1 MPSDRTNQTLI
12 LQDGRR
18 LGFAEYGVST
28 GRPVFHFGGSGS
40 SRLEHPSPE
49 SMLLEMGVRFITVD
63 RPGHGLS
70 DLQPNRRLL
79 DWPQDVLQLASHLKL
94 DEFYVEGHSAGGPHA
109 LACAHELPGQVIA
122 GAVISCVAPMNRPGA
137 YAGLPPLNQILAR
150 SARWAPWLTK
160 LIRRIM
166 RGMVMGDVEKSAQRL
181 MSSIP
186 DTDKA
191 VLYAPQNVEMFIS
204 TIREGFRPGFQGVA
218 HDDILVNREW
228 GFYLASV
235 RPRIDVWH
243 GEADVNVPM
252 QAAKYLCDQLPYTR
266 ATFLAGEGHY
276 FVLNRWEEILS
287 ALISRRAVL

>member
-1 MPSDRTNQTLI
+1 MPADRINQTLV

-18 LGFAEYGVST
+18 LGFAEYGAST

-40 SRLEHPSPE
+40 SRLEHPSPA
-49 SMLLEMGVRFITVD
+49 SMLLDMDVRFISVD

-79 DWPQDVLQLASHLKL
+79 DWPQDVLQLAGRLGL

-122 GAVISCVAPMNRPGA
+122 GAAISCVAPMNRPGA
-137 YAGLPPLNQILAR
+137 YEGLPPLNQILAR
-150 SARWAPWLTK
+150 SARWTPWLAK

-166 RGMVMGDVEKSAQRL
+166 RGMVMGDVEKAARRL

-186 DTDKA
+186 EADKA
-191 VLYAPQNVEMFIS
+191 VLYAPQNVEMFVS

-228 GFYLASV
+228 GFDLAGV
-235 RPRIDVWH
+235 RSRIDLWH
-243 GEADVNVPM
+243 GEADVNVPFH
-252 QAAKYLCDQLPYTR
+252 AARYLCDLLPYTR
-266 ATFLAGEGHY
+266 ATFLPGEGHY
-276 FVLNRWEEILS
+276 FLLDRWEEILS
-287 ALISRRAVL
+287 ALVSRNER